1 MRTLPLF
8 LLAALVA
15 GAAIADTLN
24 HAVTDQTANLTEK
37 FDRSPVRV
45 TQEQHATTKA
55 SFRPPVEIT
64 IVARTS
70 SQLRLAYAAD
80 QVIFN
85 WEEAPTELRID
96 GGQAN
101 GRHQPGRGQIPI
113 DTDVTIR
120 WIVTQ
125 DSQQIYVDDDLR
137 FEHHGDYTRLNAP
150 ISIWGPNSKVTVASI
165 KTKPL

>member
-1 MRTLPLF
+1 MKILPLF
-8 LLAALVA
+8 LLAALTA

-37 FDRSPVRV
+37 FDRSPVLI

-64 IVARTS
+64 VVARTS
-70 SQLRLAYAAD
+70 AQLRLAYAAD

-85 WEEAPTELRID
+85 WEEAPTELRVD
-96 GGQAN
+96 GGPAN
-101 GRHQPGRGQIPI
+101 GQHKPGQGQIPI

-150 ISIWGPNSKVTVASI
+150 ISVWGHDSKVTVTSI